1 MVFVR
6 AVNDPTGYAGMVVIL
21 KQRNKDMT
29 DFSLPMSS
37 VCMYIPEKWGFNTVR
52 TGHSGHH
59 HLTPKTNEAGLWY
72 PDSGARGVP
81 ECIFTPVQL

>member
-37 VCMYIPEKWGFNTVR
+37 VCMYIPEKWGSTR
-52 TGHSGHH
+52 
-59 HLTPKTNEAGLWY
+59 LGL
-72 PDSGARGVP
+72 GTQGT
-81 ECIFTPVQL
+81 IT